1 MVPVNIAMDSS
12 PVQCAQTY
20 LDLWEAKA
28 CLLCLSPWFVCEH
41 SFLLCVLGILT
52 QYSFGDI
59 WEEST
64 DANRSFN
71 HGTSQRRNGMVHDQE
86 GLQNF
91 PELFAQDPPL

>member
-1 MVPVNIAMDSS
+1 MEPKMGVGPQGQMALGPARMVPVNIAMDSS
-12 PVQCAQTY
+12 PVQCAQIY

-41 SFLLCVLGILT
+41 SFLLCALGILT

-71 HGTSQRRNGMVHDQE
+71 HRT
-86 GLQNF
+86 
-91 PELFAQDPPL
+91 